1 MRLKDKVAIITG
13 GSVGI
18 GKGITLGFVRE
29 GAKVVITARN
39 EERLKK
45 TEGEIKSMGGEV
57 LALRSDVS
65 VMKDINELVEKT
77 MQRFGKIDILVNNA
91 AMMTPPVPFLHRTE
105 EIFDQ
110 IIQTNLKG
118 LYFLTQAV
126 AKRMVEKKYGKIIH
140 ISSGHGRVGIPG
152 NSEYAAT
159 KGALISITRVM
170 AVELAS
176 LGINVNSIVCGLT
189 QTEGYEA
196 LNYPKEI
203 TGMVVGMTP
212 LKRMG
217 MPEDYVGI
225 AVFMASDESAFMTG
239 QSISVDGG
247 VVMP

>member
-1 MRLKDKVAIITG
+1 MRLKDRVAIITG
-13 GSVGI
+13 GSAGI

-57 LALRSDVS
+57 LAFRSDVS
-65 VMKDINELVEKT
+65 VMSDISQLVEKT
-77 MQRFGKIDILVNNA
+77 LKHFGKIDILVNNA
-91 AMMTPPVPFLHRTE
+91 ALMTPPEPFLQKNE

-110 IIQTNLKG
+110 VIQTNLKG

-126 AKRMVEKKYGKIIH
+126 AKCMVQRKYGKIIH
-140 ISSGHGRVGIPG
+140 ISSGHGRIGIPL

-159 KGALISITRVM
+159 KGGVIALTRTL
-170 AVELAS
+170 AVELAPF
-176 LGINVNSIVCGLT
+176 GINVNSIVCGLT

-196 LNYPKEI
+196 LNYPKEM
-203 TGMVVGMTP
+203 TDMVVGMTP
-212 LKRMG
+212 LKRIG
-217 MPEDYVGI
+217 RPEDYVGI